1 MAAAKHANICENERR
16 IITLEQSVVYKD
28 EKIEELIEDNKE
40 IKKDINELTI
50 AVTELAS
57 TLKIREED
65 SQKLEN
71 VENEIIQMK
80 AGMQTLKYI
89 LPIIFT
95 IVTIMISAISIVIQ
109 IVM

>member
-1 MAAAKHANICENERR
+1 MSEICTNEKR
-16 IITLEQSVVYKD
+16 IITLEQQVQSKD
-28 EKIEELIEDNKE
+28 EKIEELLQDNKE
-40 IKKDINELTI
+40 IKKDLNDLTI

-57 TLKIREED
+57 TLRVREED
-65 SQKLEN
+65 SQKLEH
-71 VENEIIQMK
+71 VENELIQMK

-109 IVM
+109 ILM

>member
-1 MAAAKHANICENERR
+1 MSEICTNEKR
-16 IITLEQSVVYKD
+16 IITLEQQIKTKD
-28 EKIEELIEDNKE
+28 EKIEEILQDNKE
-40 IKKDINELTI
+40 IKKDLNNLTI
-50 AVTELAS
+50 AVTELAN
-57 TLKIREED
+57 TLKLREDD
-65 SQKLEN
+65 SQKLDD

-109 IVM
+109 ILM

>member
-1 MAAAKHANICENERR
+1 MSEICSNESR
-16 IITLEQSVVYKD
+16 IITLEQKVQSKD
-28 EKIEELIEDNKE
+28 EKIEELLQDNKE
-40 IKKDINELTI
+40 IKKDINQLTV
-50 AVTELAS
+50 AVTELS
-57 TLKIREED
+57 NTLRIKEGD

-95 IVTIMISAISIVIQ
+95 IVTILISAISIVIQ
-109 IVM
+109 IMM

>member
-1 MAAAKHANICENERR
+1 MSEICTNEKR
-16 IITLEQSVVYKD
+16 IITLEQQVQSKD
-28 EKIEELIEDNKE
+28 EKIEELLQDNKE
-40 IKKDINELTI
+40 IKKDLNKLTI
-50 AVTELAS
+50 AVTELAN

-71 VENEIIQMK
+71 VENELIQMK

-95 IVTIMISAISIVIQ
+95 IVTILISAISIVIQ
-109 IVM
+109 ILM

>member
-1 MAAAKHANICENERR
+1 MSEICTNEKR
-16 IITLEQSVVYKD
+16 IITLEQQVQSKD
-28 EKIEELIEDNKE
+28 EKIEELLQDNKE
-40 IKKDINELTI
+40 IKKDINKLTI
-50 AVTELAS
+50 AVTELAN

>member
-1 MAAAKHANICENERR
+1 MMKMSEICTNEKR
-16 IITLEQSVVYKD
+16 ILTLEQQIKSKD
-28 EKIEELIEDNKE
+28 EKIEEILHDNKE
-40 IKKDINELTI
+40 IKKDLNNLTI
-50 AVTELAS
+50 AVTELAN
-57 TLKIREED
+57 TLKLREDD
-65 SQKLEN
+65 SQKLDD

-109 IVM
+109 ILM

>member
-1 MAAAKHANICENERR
+1 MSEICTNEKR
-16 IITLEQSVVYKD
+16 IITLEQQVQSKD
-28 EKIEELIEDNKE
+28 EKIEELLQDNKE
-40 IKKDINELTI
+40 IKKDINQLTI
-50 AVTELAS
+50 AVTELAN
-57 TLKIREED
+57 TLKLREDD
-65 SQKLEN
+65 SQKLDD

-109 IVM
+109 ILM

>member
-1 MAAAKHANICENERR
+1 MSEICTNEKR
-16 IITLEQSVVYKD
+16 ILTLEQQIKSKD
-28 EKIEELIEDNKE
+28 EKIEEILHDNKE
-40 IKKDINELTI
+40 IKKDLNNLTI
-50 AVTELAS
+50 AVTELAN

-65 SQKLEN
+65 SQKLDA
-71 VENEIIQMK
+71 VENELIQIK

-109 IVM
+109 ILM

>member
-1 MAAAKHANICENERR
+1 MSEICTNEKR
-16 IITLEQSVVYKD
+16 IITLEQQIKTKD
-28 EKIEELIEDNKE
+28 EKIEEILHDNKE
-40 IKKDINELTI
+40 IKKDLNNLTI
-50 AVTELAS
+50 AVTELAN
-57 TLKIREED
+57 TLKLREDD
-65 SQKLEN
+65 SQKLDD

-109 IVM
+109 ILM

>member
-1 MAAAKHANICENERR
+1 MSEICTNEKR
-16 IITLEQSVVYKD
+16 ILTLEQQIKSKD
-28 EKIEELIEDNKE
+28 EKIEEILHDNKE
-40 IKKDINELTI
+40 IKKDLNNLTI
-50 AVTELAS
+50 AVTELAN

-65 SQKLEN
+65 SQKLDA
-71 VENEIIQMK
+71 VENEIIQIK

-109 IVM
+109 ILM

>member
-1 MAAAKHANICENERR
+1 MSEICTNEKR
-16 IITLEQSVVYKD
+16 IITLEQQVQSKD
-28 EKIEELIEDNKE
+28 EKIEELLQDNKE
-40 IKKDINELTI
+40 IKKDIGELTI

-57 TLKIREED
+57 TLRIREED

>member
-1 MAAAKHANICENERR
+1 MSEICTNEKR
-16 IITLEQSVVYKD
+16 IITLEQQIKTKD
-28 EKIEELIEDNKE
+28 EKIEEILHDNKE
-40 IKKDINELTI
+40 IKKDLNNLTI
-50 AVTELAS
+50 AVTELAN

-65 SQKLEN
+65 SQKLEH
-71 VENEIIQMK
+71 VENELIQMK

-109 IVM
+109 ILM